1 MLVSERRE
9 YPSSSPGGSLAF
21 GAAARVVVIAA
32 GKLPERSGRSRVMV
46 RGVEHRARKSSP
58 ATRSERRRDL

>member
-32 GKLPERSGRSRVMV
+32 GKLPEEKWSQPRHGARSRTS
-46 RGVEHRARKSSP
+46 RAQVL
-58 ATRSERRRDL
+58 TRHSL

>member
-32 GKLPERSGRSRVMV
+32 GKLPEETWSQPRHGARSRTS
-46 RGVEHRARKSSP
+46 RAQVL
-58 ATRSERRRDL
+58 TRHSL